1 MHQVSNLQHIESA
14 LINPPPFFFFLFYL
28 FNPTTKIINV
38 QWHWLGVQQLLVGRR
53 KAGVLP
59 GSIPIEILKEI
70 ANWFHSKVT
79 TQSIRELLLKKD
91 NFPKS
96 ISLDAQFF
104 RNLRLY
110 LEYHKIRPDMPVQE
124 IQKALEIDPN
134 KTGIEY
140 EDIILCAQKASSAT
154 AAAAREAFSEH
165 IEDVLVF
172 LAFIEAKDPSFAK
185 KVQNI
190 YVQLYLS
197 SLEFC

>member
-1 MHQVSNLQHIESA
+1 
-14 LINPPPFFFFLFYL
+14 
-28 FNPTTKIINV
+28 
-38 QWHWLGVQQLLVGRR
+38 
-53 KAGVLP
+53 
-59 GSIPIEILKEI
+59 
-70 ANWFHSKVT
+70 
-79 TQSIRELLLKKD
+79 
-91 NFPKS
+91 
-96 ISLDAQFF
+96 
-104 RNLRLY
+104 
-110 LEYHKIRPDMPVQE
+110 MPVQD

-154 AAAAREAFSEH
+154 AATAREAFSEH

-197 SLEFC
+197 SLEFCWEPTFKWMYFTYVTGVLSKGHKQNKLHFLHDWVPTSKAH

>member
-1 MHQVSNLQHIESA
+1 
-14 LINPPPFFFFLFYL
+14 
-28 FNPTTKIINV
+28 
-38 QWHWLGVQQLLVGRR
+38 
-53 KAGVLP
+53 
-59 GSIPIEILKEI
+59 
-70 ANWFHSKVT
+70 
-79 TQSIRELLLKKD
+79 
-91 NFPKS
+91 
-96 ISLDAQFF
+96 
-104 RNLRLY
+104 
-110 LEYHKIRPDMPVQE
+110 MPVQE